1 MGDKKIDL
9 ETAHESLKQFFD
21 AIMPIPSQVWEA
33 CLPAWQLFSAK
44 RRTILTAAGERER
57 YLYFVLE
64 GIQRI
69 YYLNDQGNKEA
80 TLVFTYPPSLS
91 GIADSLLSQQP
102 SRFYLETITASTFIR
117 IPQAIYLQ
125 QYDQYPELN
134 TLFRVMIASTLEGIL
149 LRQAELQTEGAAAKF
164 KALLTRSPHVLNL
177 IPHKYLA
184 SYLGIDP
191 TTFSKLLG
199 KVKL

>member
-1 MGDKKIDL
+1 MQT
-9 ETAHESLKQFFD
+9 EQAHQALQQFFD
-21 AIMPIPSQVWEA
+21 SIQPVPVKVWEA
-33 CLPAWQLFSAK
+33 CLPAWQPFSAK

-57 YLYFVLE
+57 YLYFVLD
-64 GIQRI
+64 GIQRV
-69 YYLNDQGNKEA
+69 YYLSAKGDKEA

-91 GIADSLLSQQP
+91 GIADAFLSQQP
-102 SRFYLETITASTFIR
+102 SRFYLETITASTFLR
-117 IPQAIYLQ
+117 IPQEVFMQ
-125 QYDQYPELN
+125 QCEQYPEINKLVYLLAAT
-134 TLFRVMIASTLEGIL
+134 TLGGVL
-149 LRQAELQTEGAAAKF
+149 LRQAELQTDGAEAKF
-164 KALLTRSPHVLNL
+164 RALLTRSPHMLNL